1 MKFIHSN
8 NNFKPRRSELRNN
21 ATLQEKI
28 LWSYLRKNRLKY
40 KFRRQHS
47 IGPYIVDFYC
57 PEKRLVIEI
66 DGSQHNENQ
75 EYDRERTLHLENL
88 GHRVLR
94 FWNNEIN
101 TNIIAV
107 IEMIATTLST
117 TPSAQADTP
126 PNLGG
131 EEYE

>member
-8 NNFKPRRSELRNN
+8 SNFKLRRSELRNK
-21 ATLQEKI
+21 ATPQEKI

-47 IGPYIVDFYC
+47 VGSYIVDFYC
-57 PEKRLVIEI
+57 AEKRLVIEI

-75 EYDRERTLHLENL
+75 EYDKERTIYLEGL
-88 GHRVLR
+88 GHKVLR

-101 TNIIAV
+101 TNIIGV
-107 IEMIATTLST
+107 IDTIAKILST
-117 TPSAQADTP
+117 TPSAHADTP